1 MIYMSNNRNISYH
14 RATSEDF
21 LKSFKEKVDL
31 IYVDTGDMFPVED
44 AAKLHLREAKII
56 VKKDLVKK
64 GGLILIDDV
73 MNPIPQQKGEK
84 SENGIAKYS
93 IPYFHDNG
101 YELLIKQYQVILR
114 KL

>member
-1 MIYMSNNRNISYH
+1 
-14 RATSEDF
+14 
-21 LKSFKEKVDL
+21 
-31 IYVDTGDMFPVED
+31 MFPVED

-73 MNPIPQQKGEK
+73 KDPQPKEKGER
-84 SENGIAKYS
+84 SDNGTAKYS
-93 IPYFHDNG
+93 IPYFLDNG
-101 YELLIKQYQVILR
+101 YEQLIDQYQVILR